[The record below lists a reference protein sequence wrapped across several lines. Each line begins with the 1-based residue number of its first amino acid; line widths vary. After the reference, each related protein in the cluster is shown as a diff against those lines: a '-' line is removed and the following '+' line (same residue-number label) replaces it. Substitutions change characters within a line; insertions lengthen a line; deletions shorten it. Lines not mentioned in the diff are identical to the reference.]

1 MNRVSHIFWKYR
13 LDHILFW
20 LFTVLFYAYT
30 RRYLIGK
37 AGWNQFSIDVF
48 IRNGLLAIIVY
59 INLFK
64 GLSLLKTKKYIAFV
78 LLQIALLAFY
88 TVAKNFHDAYF
99 NAYITKSREKTS
111 LWLYTYYN
119 FSSALFYLGFT
130 LALQFS
136 KEWFNQR
143 DHFQRLKIENLN
155 SEIKYLKA
163 QVNPHFLFNSL
174 NTLYV
179 QIDETN
185 KDARKTLEKISG
197 MLRYQLY
204 ECNNEKI
211 SIEKELAYI
220 ENYIDLQRLR
230 KEKSFDINFKCDES
244 VRNFEIAPLL
254 FIPFIENA
262 FKYGVNA
269 EETSVINIRINILS
283 NNLQMLVENNKVK
296 FANTLVERNRPGIA
310 NTKNRLQHLYAGKHE
325 LIIKDDNK
333 FFVSLFLNMK

>member
-1 MNRVSHIFWKYR
+1 MNRVSHIFWKYK

-20 LFTVLFYAYT
+20 LFTILFYAYT
-30 RRYLIGK
+30 RRYMIGK
-37 AGWNQFSIDVF
+37 AGWNQFGLDVL

-59 INLFK
+59 INLFT
-64 GLSLLKTKKYIAFV
+64 GLSLLKTKKYLAFV
-78 LLQIALLAFY
+78 LLLIALMAFY

-99 NAYITKSREKTS
+99 NAYVTKSKEKTS

-119 FSSALFYLGFT
+119 FSTALFYLGFT

-136 KEWFNQR
+136 KEWFYQR
-143 DHFQRLKIENLN
+143 DHFQKLKIENLN

-163 QVNPHFLFNSL
+163 QINPHFLFNSL

-230 KEKSFDINFKCDES
+230 KEKSFDINFRCDEG

-262 FKYGVNA
+262 FKHLSAFKNQRNFVDVSIKKINGD
-269 EETSVINIRINILS
+269 VILD
-283 NNLQMLVENNKVK
+283 V
-296 FANTLVERNRPGIA
+296 ANTIGQSSKTTEGIGLANVKRRLDLLYENR
-310 NTKNRLQHLYAGKHE
+310 YAL
-325 LIIKDDNK
+325 LIDKQP
-333 FFVSLFLNMK
+333 SLFKITLSIAI